1 MTKPSPDDKYGDVF
15 VDTNKSHEVYKRWLS
30 KPARRLGPTVNGV
43 HYGYRGRINRGWKR
57 II

>member
-1 MTKPSPDDKYGDVF
+1 VTKPSPDDKYGDVF

-30 KPARRLGPTVNGV
+30 KPARRLGPTVYRV
-43 HYGYRGRINRGWKR
+43 HYGCRGRINRGWKR